1 MNLCNFVKDIDYHID
16 NLDIDGVLSGI
27 LINSINPN
35 MKIGGFSNSNDLIY
49 IVDGANEKNTIQI
62 DIHTNNF
69 KVKSIDQHILFY
81 NNIFNEN
88 KINPNISFGKEWE
101 RSLNYKYN
109 EKYPFSTALLI
120 LYLADIDGVKFNFN
134 LKDKVINDIE
144 IIDIIGTADS
154 TFRNFANSKYSGNCV
169 NWSEN
174 IFTKSSLLKEFFD
187 FIKKTNP
194 NELIIRQN
202 RVQNYLSNH
211 FDGYD
216 RKGFN
221 EIENSDIRG
230 IYGFLSN
237 VLKLN
242 DPMENTAILKL
253 NKYKGKRIF
262 LTNLNDI
269 DYSKFNTHAYIFGK
283 NKNNNFSGTIFNKI
297 PEKEKIII

>member
-1 MNLCNFVKDIDYHID
+1 MNLCNFVKDVDYHVD
-16 NLDIDGVLSGI
+16 NLDIDGILSGI

-49 IVDGANEKNTIQI
+49 IVDGANAKNTIQI
-62 DIHTNNF
+62 DIHTNNSN
-69 KVKSIDQHILFY
+69 VKSIDQHVLYYDNFE
-81 NNIFNEN
+81 NEN

-109 EKYPFSTALLI
+109 EKYPFSTTLLI
-120 LYLADIDGVKFNFN
+120 LYLADIVGINFNFN
-134 LKDKVINDIE
+134 LRDKVTNDIE
-144 IIDIIGTADS
+144 IIDIIGTTDS
-154 TFRNFANSKYSGNCV
+154 IFRNFANAKYSGNCV

-174 IFTKSSLLKEFFD
+174 FFSKSPLLNEFFN
-187 FIKKTNP
+187 IIRKINP
-194 NELIIRQN
+194 NELINRQN
-202 RVQNYLSNH
+202 RVQNYLSSH

-221 EIENSDIRG
+221 SIENSNIRG

-242 DPMENTAILKL
+242 DPMENIAILKL
-253 NKYKGKRIF
+253 NKFKGKRVF
-262 LTNLNDI
+262 LSNLNEI

-283 NKNNNFSGTIFNKI
+283 NRNNNFSGTIFNKK

>member
-1 MNLCNFVKDIDYHID
+1 MNLCNFVKDVDYHID
-16 NLDIDGVLSGI
+16 NLDIDGILSGI

-62 DIHTNNF
+62 DIHTNNLN
-69 KVKSIDQHILFY
+69 VKSIDQHILFY

-88 KINPNISFGKEWE
+88 KINPNISFGDEWK
-101 RSLNYKYN
+101 RSLNYKYS

-120 LYLADIDGVKFNFN
+120 LYLADIVGINFNFN

-144 IIDIIGTADS
+144 IIDIIGTTDS
-154 TFRNFANSKYSGNCV
+154 IFRNFANANYSGNCV
-169 NWSEN
+169 NWSEKF
-174 IFTKSSLLKEFFD
+174 FTKSPLLNEFFN
-187 FIKKTNP
+187 IIRKMSP
-194 NELIIRQN
+194 NELINRQN
-202 RVQNYLSNH
+202 RVQHYLSNH

-221 EIENSDIRG
+221 SIENSDIRG

-253 NKYKGKRIF
+253 NKYIGNRIF
-262 LTNLNDI
+262 LTNSTDI
-269 DYSKFNTHAYIFGK
+269 EYSKYNTHAYIFGK
-283 NKNNNFSGTIFNKI
+283 NRNNNFSGTIFNKK